1 MALDSAKTTLRLPK
15 IMTLPSEHF
24 TPLRVLYVDDDLLMH
39 DLMRGM
45 LNRHEIT
52 SAYSMEHAQRI
63 LEYLTP
69 DLVFC
74 DLMMPLDNGIA
85 VMRYLRNTPKFAHLP
100 IVVVSAADESM
111 LEVARD
117 FNPVAILQK
126 PVERATLNRVV
137 DQVRGTAS

>member
-1 MALDSAKTTLRLPK
+1 
-15 IMTLPSEHF
+15 MTLPSEHF
-24 TPLRVLYVDDDLLMH
+24 MPLRVLYVDDDLLMH

-74 DLMMPLDNGIA
+74 DLMMPLDNGIS
-85 VMRYLRNTPKFAHLP
+85 VMRYLRDTPKFAHLP
-100 IVVVSAADESM
+100 IIVVSAADESM
-111 LEVARD
+111 LQVAKD
-117 FNPVAILQK
+117 FNPIAILQK

-137 DQVRGTAS
+137 DQVRGSSAS